1 MALIKQ
7 VFNLKSEV
15 AKYNELIDSS
25 SNMMFTREE
34 AEQFQNKLAKQQQ
47 KIQGAELK
55 LTKSFATSSIA
66 VASFIYNYTAKTTRF
81 GLRGQDIQDQLKIQD
96 KFVNKAFGIAAAG
109 VIGGPV
115 GMSLAAI
122 GSVVGELISVSI
134 QNKAYEYNRIIDE
147 QQKAIK
153 QERIGR
159 AVYSS
164 SRRT

>member
-7 VFNLKSEV
+7 VFNLKAEV
-15 AKYNELIDSS
+15 EKYNDMLDTTANS
-25 SNMMFTREE
+25 MFTLEE
-34 AEQFQNKLAKQQQ
+34 AEKFDKKLKSQRGTIEQS
-47 KIQGAELK
+47 KIK

-66 VASFIYNYTAKTTRF
+66 VASFTYNYAAKTTRF
-81 GLRGQDIQDQLKIQD
+81 GLRGQDIQDQLKLQD
-96 KFVNKAFGIAAAG
+96 KFVNKAFGIAAAA
-109 VIGGPV
+109 VVGGPT
-115 GMSLAAI
+115 GALYALAGTI
-122 GSVVGELISVSI
+122 LSEVISVSI
-134 QNKAYEYNRIIDE
+134 QNKAYEYNKMIDE